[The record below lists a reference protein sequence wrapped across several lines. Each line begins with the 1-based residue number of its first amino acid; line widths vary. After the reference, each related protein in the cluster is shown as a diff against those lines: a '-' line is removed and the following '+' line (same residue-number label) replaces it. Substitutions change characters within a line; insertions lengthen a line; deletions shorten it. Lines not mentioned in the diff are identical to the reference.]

1 MLLFTGIAN
10 PAQLEV
16 MTTALNVHCIAHNI
30 LDEQDRADAAQRVML
45 MFNSGAR
52 TVEQL
57 IEALESSRANYQSGP
72 SPELL
77 T

>member
-1 MLLFTGIAN
+1 MMLFTGIAN

-16 MTTALNVHCIAHNI
+16 MTDALNVHCIKHNI
-30 LDEQDRADAAQRVML
+30 VNADDRAAAAQRVML